1 MGIDDA
7 PGRQGVPGTVT
18 SSDVPLVSAGF
29 WDTYWRGTHENAA
42 HKEGGPQEPVLNA
55 FWTDFFQREL
65 AHRAQPLVLDLACG
79 NGAVTGHARS
89 VVPGLQVYCSDYSLS
104 ALRELQRR
112 HPGCA
117 CLVADAARLPLA
129 AGLFDVVVS
138 QFGLEYAGEAALAEA
153 ARLLAPGGILALL
166 IHVHDGGIYHEC
178 KLNRDALQEL
188 QALEVLPLAKA
199 AFAAGFALNRGDCS
213 PETFK
218 GAERAFTPAVRGL
231 EKLLRDRGPAAA
243 GGLPQRLYQDIAH
256 MYRRMSA
263 YEPADILQWLEG
275 MQGELLAYTG
285 RMQSML
291 DAAWRKDQMDS
302 ASGQLATQGF
312 RLLLCD
318 QLTVPGHSLPA
329 AWRLVLAKE

>member
-1 MGIDDA
+1 MISPDL
-7 PGRQGVPGTVT
+7 Q
-18 SSDVPLVSAGF
+18 SLSAGF

-42 HKEGGPQEPVLNA
+42 HKEGGPQEPVLST

-65 AHRAQPLVLDLACG
+65 IQRAQPLVLDLACG
-79 NGAVTGHARS
+79 NGAVTGHARG

-104 ALRELQRR
+104 ALLELQRR

-117 CLVADAARLPLA
+117 CLVADAAHLPLA
-129 AGLFDVVVS
+129 DASFDLVVS

-166 IHVHDGGIYHEC
+166 IHVHDGGIYREC
-178 KLNRDALQEL
+178 EFNRDVLQEL
-188 QALEVLPLAKA
+188 QALEVLPLART

-218 GAERAFTPAVRGL
+218 QAERAFTPAVRGL
-231 EKLLRDRGPAAA
+231 ETLLRDRGPAAA
-243 GGLPQRLYQDIAH
+243 GGLPQQLYQDIAH

-263 YEPADILQWLEG
+263 YESADILQWLAG

-291 DAAWRKDQMDS
+291 DAAWRKDQIDS
-302 ASGQLATQGF
+302 AAGRMAAQGF
-312 RLLLCD
+312 RLLQCD

-329 AWRLVLAKE
+329 AWRLVLTRE